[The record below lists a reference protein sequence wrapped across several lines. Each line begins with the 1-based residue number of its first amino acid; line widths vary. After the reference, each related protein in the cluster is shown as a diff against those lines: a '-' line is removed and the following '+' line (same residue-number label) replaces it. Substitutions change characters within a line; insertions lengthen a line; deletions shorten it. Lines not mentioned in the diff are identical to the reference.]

1 MNRFSIFFLFTIL
14 LWTPLVGLG
23 QLFPRVADFHGPIVQ
38 ITEKRYGKEINVSGK
53 DSGVFKAG
61 KFSGWR
67 FQYFFDEESN
77 LTKRINSFQKKILTE
92 YAYQRLRTS
101 EKLNKSEFIVVDVNN
116 RIGDGVEYENFLDAE
131 GRIVKVNFYAINQQ
145 KKTRE
150 LFLVEQNAVYQSDK
164 LISFTRHQI
173 REDGQ
178 IDVGETCEL
187 VYDKKNNLER
197 IIRKDIVSDL
207 KTILNYSYND
217 KGFINH
223 YSVDFMVGLPIYG
236 KNPKQDI
243 FYICDKQGN
252 WVRKYY
258 LAGKK
263 KYVEARRIIKYRK
276 P

>member
-101 EKLNKSEFIVVDVNN
+101 EKLTKSEFVVVDVNN

-207 KTILNYSYND
+207 KTILNYSYTD

-223 YSVDFMVGLPIYG
+223 YSVDFMVGLPVYG
-236 KNPKQDI
+236 NNPKQDI
-243 FYICDKQGN
+243 FYICDKRGN

-263 KYVEARRIIKYRK
+263 KYVEARRTIKYRN

>member
-1 MNRFSIFFLFTIL
+1 MNRVSSFFVFAIL
-14 LWTPLVGLG
+14 LLEPIIGLG

-53 DSGVFKAG
+53 DSGVFKPG
-61 KFSGWR
+61 KFSGWK
-67 FQYFFDEESN
+67 FQYFFDGESN
-77 LTKRINSFQKKILTE
+77 LTKRVNSFQKKILTE
-92 YAYQRLRTS
+92 YAYQRLKTS
-101 EKLNKSEFIVVDVNN
+101 DKLTKSEFIVVDVNN
-116 RIGDGVEYENFLDAE
+116 RIGEGVEYENFLDTQ
-131 GRIVKVNFYAINQQ
+131 GRIRKVNFYAIDQQ

-150 LFLVEQNAVYQSDK
+150 LFLVEQNAVYQLDK
-164 LISFTRHQI
+164 LISFTRHQVN
-173 REDGQ
+173 EDGQ
-178 IDVGETCEL
+178 IVVGETCEL
-187 VYDKKNNLER
+187 IYDKKNNLVR

-207 KTILNYSYND
+207 KTILNYSFND

-243 FYICDKQGN
+243 FYICDKRGN

>member
-1 MNRFSIFFLFTIL
+1 MNRFSTFFLFAIL
-14 LWTPLVGLG
+14 LLEPFIGLG

-53 DSGVFKAG
+53 DSGVFKPG
-61 KFSGWR
+61 KFSGWK
-67 FQYFFDEESN
+67 FQYFFDEESK
-77 LTKRINSFQKKILTE
+77 LTKRVNSFQKKILTE
-92 YAYQRLRTS
+92 YTYQRLKST
-101 EKLNKSEFIVVDVNN
+101 EKLIESEQIVTDANN
-116 RIGDGVEYENFLDAE
+116 RSGEGVEYENFLDAE
-131 GRIVKVNFYAINQQ
+131 GRISKVNFYAIDEK

-150 LFLVEQNAVYQSDK
+150 LFLVEQNAVYLSGQ
-164 LISFTRHQI
+164 LISFTRHQVK
-173 REDGQ
+173 ENGELDT
-178 IDVGETCEL
+178 GETCEL
-187 VYDKKNNLER
+187 VYDKKNKLVR

-207 KTILNYSYND
+207 KTILDYSYNEN
-217 KGFINH
+217 GFIDH

-243 FYICDKQGN
+243 FYVCDKQGN

>member
-53 DSGVFKAG
+53 DSGVFKPG
-61 KFSGWR
+61 KFSGWK

-116 RIGDGVEYENFLDAE
+116 RTGEGVEYENFLDAQ
-131 GRIVKVNFYAINQQ
+131 GRISKVNFYAIDQQ

-173 REDGQ
+173 NEDGQ

-207 KTILNYSYND
+207 RTILNYSYND

>member
-1 MNRFSIFFLFTIL
+1 MNRVSSFFVFAIL
-14 LWTPLVGLG
+14 LLEPIIGLG

-53 DSGVFKAG
+53 DSGVFKPG
-61 KFSGWR
+61 KFSGWK
-67 FQYFFDEESN
+67 FQYFFDGESN
-77 LTKRINSFQKKILTE
+77 LTKRVNSFQKKILTE
-92 YAYQRLRTS
+92 YTYQRLKTS
-101 EKLNKSEFIVVDVNN
+101 DKLTKSEFIVVDVNN
-116 RIGDGVEYENFLDAE
+116 RIGKGVEYENFLDTQ
-131 GRIVKVNFYAINQQ
+131 GRIRKVNFYAIDQQ

-150 LFLVEQNAVYQSDK
+150 LFLVEQNAVYQLDK
-164 LISFTRHQI
+164 LISFTRHQVK
-173 REDGQ
+173 EDGQ

-187 VYDKKNNLER
+187 IYDKKNNLVR

-207 KTILNYSYND
+207 KTILNYSFND

-243 FYICDKQGN
+243 FYICDKRGN

-263 KYVEARRIIKYRK
+263 KYVEARRIIKYRN